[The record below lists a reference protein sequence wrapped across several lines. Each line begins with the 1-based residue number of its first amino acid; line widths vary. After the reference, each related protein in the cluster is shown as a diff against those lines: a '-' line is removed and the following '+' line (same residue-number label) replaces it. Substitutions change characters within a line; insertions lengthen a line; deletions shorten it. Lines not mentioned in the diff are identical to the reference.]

1 MNKKLIFLI
10 LFLHCFVLIFSQT
23 LPQPEN
29 NQLYTEFISYRT
41 AEYLKNP
48 IISTGYIVM
57 DGRDKFLFKQDE
69 PISIEIKKNN
79 NIITFKKNGMQAI
92 QVDSL
97 SDDFTFLFDDPEK
110 LKQKYFITKKNI
122 NNKEEYSVIPK
133 QKENINQIII
143 ITSGDKIEKI
153 DINFNDKTNLVYNF
167 KNTITGTKPDE
178 KYF

>member
-57 DGRDKFLFKQDE
+57 DGRDKFLF
-69 PISIEIKKNN
+69 
-79 NIITFKKNGMQAI
+79 
-92 QVDSL
+92 
-97 SDDFTFLFDDPEK
+97 
-110 LKQKYFITKKNI
+110 
-122 NNKEEYSVIPK
+122 
-133 QKENINQIII
+133 
-143 ITSGDKIEKI
+143 
-153 DINFNDKTNLVYNF
+153 
-167 KNTITGTKPDE
+167 
-178 KYF
+178 